1 MRDVGFATLV
11 CLRSHHGEPLM
22 NAETSTR
29 EETDPMQD
37 RRVDLRL
44 RAIFEVAFPLVEPFF
59 DPKNTWGGQ
68 SLEHFAFRV
77 LRENYPDL
85 SSEQIFVFVSAAR
98 RVYASRQAAQKD
110 KG

>member
-1 MRDVGFATLV
+1 
-11 CLRSHHGEPLM
+11 M
-22 NAETSTR
+22 NATATSGG
-29 EETDPMQD
+29 ELDPLQN

-44 RAIFEVAFPLVEPFF
+44 RMIFEKALPLIEPFF

-85 SSEQIFVFVSAAR
+85 SSEEIFIFVSAAH
-98 RVYASRQAAQKD
+98 RVYATRQAAAKD
-110 KG
+110 QSK